1 MKYTLIIPQAGV
13 VRAGLI
19 GKVTLADLC
28 VLHYVKGWFFY
39 QRSKRVTVDQQEF
52 VWLDYRNAVTELPLV
67 FYPKAGLR
75 TRRNQLSLIV
85 QRLHAA
91 GLVDSHKVGR
101 RLFLR
106 PTSLAAQLHSSRVPA
121 TVTSPTP
128 NGTEF
133 RDNTVTQTRADST
146 GLYIEGNMDQ
156 VTRDNNQP
164 PYPQGGTRV
173 DAVAQPS
180 NQQISDAAEE
190 IYAAYPKKVAKP
202 AALRAIRQALKQHAA
217 ALLLERIHRYADLYR
232 GDPRFIPNP
241 AKWFSDE
248 RFLDDESTWTRTCP
262 PPASRPHAAAPP
274 RTFAHLDY
282 SSPS

>member
-19 GKVTLADLC
+19 GKVTLADLS
-28 VLHYVKGWFFY
+28 VLDYLEGWFFH

-52 VWLDYRNAVTELPLV
+52 VWLHYRYAVTELPLV
-67 FYPKAGLR
+67 FNPEAELR

-91 GLVDSHKVGR
+91 GLVDSRKVGR
-101 RLFLR
+101 DLFLR
-106 PTSLAAQLHSSRVPA
+106 PTSLAAQLRSSRDPA
-121 TVTSPTP
+121 TDTSSTPTVTK
-128 NGTEF
+128 F
-133 RDNTVTQTRADST
+133 RDDTVTQICDDSK

-156 VTRDNNQP
+156 GIRDNNQP

-190 IYAAYPKKVAKP
+190 IYAAYPTDVAKP
-202 AALRAIRQALKQHAA
+202 AALRAIQRALKKHPAA
-217 ALLLERIHRYADLYR
+217 FLLERTRRYDELYCD
-232 GDPRFIPNP
+232 DPRFIPHP

-248 RFLDDESTWTRTCP
+248 RFLDDESTWTRACTP
-262 PPASRPHAAAPP
+262 PSSRPHTPVPP

-282 SSPS
+282 SSPP